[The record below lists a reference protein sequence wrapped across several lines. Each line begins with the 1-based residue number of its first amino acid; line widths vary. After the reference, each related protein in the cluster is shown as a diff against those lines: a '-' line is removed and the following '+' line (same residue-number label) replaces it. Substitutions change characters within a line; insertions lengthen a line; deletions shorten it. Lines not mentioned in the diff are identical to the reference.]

1 MSLALLFSIALSLHA
16 DPQRT
21 FQLGDVGRQVTFSPD
36 AQVVAVSSVDRTVR
50 LWRVADGK
58 LLRTFTHPSGV
69 TSAVFTPDGQWL
81 VTAGYDQLLRVW
93 RVRDGAL
100 VRA

>member
-1 MSLALLFSIALSLHA
+1 MSPALFLSIALSLHA

-81 VTAGYDQLLRVW
+81 GTARDDHVLRGS
-93 RVRDGAL
+93 RAGGGA
-100 VRA
+100 